1 MVVFLEQTV
10 RESFLVFCQIF
21 TEISSDRYDGYQQE
35 EMLEVLE
42 DQTLESH
49 LEFLEDLRRQEG
61 DTETGADLVWAAVE
75 QTDWQGLHCRHQF
88 LRLFDTASQMHG
100 ERCYTTGDFRMAN
113 GRLSPFNVE
122 DSGISEKSL
131 SN

>member
-21 TEISSDRYDGYQQE
+21 TEISSDRYEGHQQE

-75 QTDWQGLHCRHQF
+75 QTDWQGLHCRQEF